1 MIKRKLLLVERI
13 MYIDATTPLNCV
25 FTAKIKGEISKE
37 QIEIALAKIQKKHPL
52 LRAAIDLQD
61 KQHPVFVVKENM
73 KPIPLR
79 IVKRQTDTHWLEESE
94 QEWYRPFKEED
105 SPLAQL
111 VWIKGAELSELLWV
125 SPHCICDGTSMVT
138 LMQELLALIDDPTLD
153 LEPYPLFQSVNHFLS
168 PQFDL
173 QKKERKAK
181 LFLLLGKCFFLLQR
195 KNKKRNLGKNY
206 AIHWKLDPADSAVI
220 KQKCKDNSISVHA
233 ILCTAFMQ
241 AFQEVQGE
249 SAKRKVISPID
260 IRHFIPEIKKDHM
273 FAFAPTVELSLKKKT
288 LQVLDQAKYIKKDL
302 TQKIEKMDARELLWM
317 GEQMHPLAHRMIA
330 LLKSSRGGHD
340 LTLSNMGNLQIQN
353 AYKNFTLEDIFSP
366 TVAFP
371 WLNSNTL
378 VTTSYRNQ
386 MDFTLMSN
394 QDFLPKQEALKIKDK
409 AIELLTLS
417 L

>member
-52 LRAAIDLQD
+52 LRAAIDFQD

-125 SPHCICDGTSMVT
+125 SPHCICDGTSMVS

-206 AIHWKLDPADSAVI
+206 AIHWKLDPADSAVVT
-220 KQKCKDNSISVHA
+220 QKCKNNGISVHA

-241 AFQEVQGE
+241 AFQDVQGK
-249 SAKRKVISPID
+249 SAKEKVISPID

-273 FAFAPTVELSLKKKT
+273 FAFAPTIELSLKKKT
-288 LQVLDQAKYIKKDL
+288 PQALDQAKQIKKEL

>member
-1 MIKRKLLLVERI
+1 MTKRKLLLVERI

-25 FTAKIKGEISKE
+25 FTAKIKGEIRKE
-37 QIEIALAKIQKKHPL
+37 HIQIALAKIQNKHPL

-61 KQHPVFVVKENM
+61 KQHPAYVIKENM

-79 IVKRQTDTHWLEESE
+79 VVERQTDTDWLVESE
-94 QEWYRPFKEED
+94 QEWYWQFKDEG

-111 VWIKGAELSELLWV
+111 VWIKGQEVSELLWV
-125 SPHCICDGTSMVT
+125 LPHCICDGTSIET
-138 LMQELLALIDDPTLD
+138 LMRELLALIDNPTLD
-153 LEPYPLFQSVNHFLS
+153 LEPYQLFQSVNNFLS
-168 PQFDL
+168 PQFDI
-173 QKKERKAK
+173 QKNTRKAK
-181 LFLLLGKCFFLLQR
+181 LYLLLAKFFFLMQR
-195 KNKKRNLGKNY
+195 ENKKRNLGKNY
-206 AIHWKLDPADSAVI
+206 AIHWKLDSTNSAVL
-220 KQKCKDNSISVHA
+220 KQKCKDSGISVHS

-241 AFQEVQGE
+241 AFQDVQGK
-249 SAKRKVISPID
+249 SAKKKVISPIN

-273 FAFAPTVELSLKKKT
+273 FAFAPTVELSLKKNT
-288 LQVLDQAKYIKKDL
+288 SQILDQAKHIKKDL

-317 GEQMHPLAHRMIA
+317 GEQMHSLVNRMIS

-340 LTLSNMGNLQIQN
+340 LTLSNMGSLQIPN
-353 AYKNFTLEDIFSP
+353 DYKNFILEDIFSP

-378 VTTSYRNQ
+378 VTTTYRNQ

-394 QDFLPKQEALKIKDK
+394 QDFLPKEEALKIKDK
-409 AIELLTLS
+409 AIALLTLS

>member
-79 IVKRQTDTHWLEESE
+79 IVKRQTDTDWLEESE
-94 QEWYRPFKEED
+94 QEWYRSFKKED

-138 LMQELLALIDDPTLD
+138 LMRELLALIDDPTLD

-195 KNKKRNLGKNY
+195 KNKKKNLGKNY
-206 AIHWKLDPADSAVI
+206 AIHWKLDPVDSAVVT
-220 KQKCKDNSISVHA
+220 QKCKDNGISVHA

-241 AFQEVQGE
+241 AFQDVQGK
-249 SAKRKVISPID
+249 SAKEKVISPID

-273 FAFAPTVELSLKKKT
+273 FAFAPTIELSLKKKT
-288 LQVLDQAKYIKKDL
+288 PQALDQAKQIKKEL

-409 AIELLTLS
+409 AIDLLTLS

>member
-1 MIKRKLLLVERI
+1 
-13 MYIDATTPLNCV
+13 
-25 FTAKIKGEISKE
+25 
-37 QIEIALAKIQKKHPL
+37 
-52 LRAAIDLQD
+52 
-61 KQHPVFVVKENM
+61 
-73 KPIPLR
+73 
-79 IVKRQTDTHWLEESE
+79 
-94 QEWYRPFKEED
+94 
-105 SPLAQL
+105 
-111 VWIKGAELSELLWV
+111 
-125 SPHCICDGTSMVT
+125 
-138 LMQELLALIDDPTLD
+138 
-153 LEPYPLFQSVNHFLS
+153 
-168 PQFDL
+168 
-173 QKKERKAK
+173 
-181 LFLLLGKCFFLLQR
+181 
-195 KNKKRNLGKNY
+195 
-206 AIHWKLDPADSAVI
+206 
-220 KQKCKDNSISVHA
+220 
-233 ILCTAFMQ
+233 MQ
-241 AFQEVQGE
+241 AFQDVQGK
-249 SAKRKVISPID
+249 SAKEKVISPID

-273 FAFAPTVELSLKKKT
+273 FAFAPTIELSLKKKT
-288 LQVLDQAKYIKKDL
+288 PQALDQAKQIKKEL

-409 AIELLTLS
+409 AIDLLTLS

>member
-94 QEWYRPFKEED
+94 QEWYRPFKEEN

-111 VWIKGAELSELLWV
+111 VWIKGEELSELLWV
-125 SPHCICDGTSMVT
+125 SPHCICDGTSMVS
-138 LMQELLALIDDPTLD
+138 LMQELLSLIDDPTLD

-206 AIHWKLDPADSAVI
+206 AIHWKLDPTDSAVVT
-220 KQKCKDNSISVHA
+220 QKCKDNGISVHA

-241 AFQEVQGE
+241 AFQDVQGK
-249 SAKRKVISPID
+249 SAKEKVISPID

-273 FAFAPTVELSLKKKT
+273 FAFAPTIELSLKKKT
-288 LQVLDQAKYIKKDL
+288 PQALDQAKQIKKEL

-317 GEQMHPLAHRMIA
+317 GEQMHPLAHRMIS
-330 LLKSSRGGHD
+330 LLKSSRGAHD

-353 AYKNFTLEDIFSP
+353 TYNNFILEDIFSP